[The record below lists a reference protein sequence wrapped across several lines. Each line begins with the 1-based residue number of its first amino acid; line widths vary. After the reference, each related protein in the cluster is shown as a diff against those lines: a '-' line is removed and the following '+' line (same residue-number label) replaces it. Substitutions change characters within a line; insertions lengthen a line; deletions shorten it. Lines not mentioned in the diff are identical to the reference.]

1 MVYARPPQPPSSAGR
16 GPGLVKSWNS
26 SMVARWLDDN
36 QFGFLTDNFLAN
48 DVDGATLLALT
59 NSELIEDLNVQ
70 SLGQR
75 KKLLERVSHLRTS
88 GSGSPYVQSIYT
100 GRKPAHSPYAPKP
113 RPPPRASPRSGNL
126 RIPHRNV
133 DGSYGASRPSTA
145 RTAREAPTPRGDS
158 TGARRV
164 VHHGGWAET
173 LGSGQDGARTA
184 RPSTR
189 VAYRGGG
196 SRPSSAGSR
205 GSCGG
210 SVSRISPHTNRV
222 AAPGSYRGRDDSLR
236 DKTVMIFGDVHAE
249 ELQMNTRGVGYRT
262 EVSNDPGRVLDVL
275 RDNAKIH
282 TIVLCCEHD
291 SAARGEGALEMLI
304 HLRGGPDK
312 PRIPVVLC
320 PEDESEEMNE
330 IVGNCMRYGP
340 CLLLSN
346 PSDQNAIRQTMQVCA
361 MMRGGGNTARISPIK
376 SNCYSPPSTARSRG
390 RPATAGSCRKA
401 QLSTNP
407 IMASITPRYTNG
419 ALPPQGLSE
428 AQEEER
434 AKEEE
439 ELEDEISKAP
449 VAAISGYNGHIPGVR
464 TMTYGRVFPRN
475 VKEGPKKIVP
485 GFVDPEEMSVHPNL
499 QYPAGTETN
508 YARDMRCNVRNRGSI
523 VFGDDRINNLET
535 SYLEFYEDLRDD
547 KPKSQMMVHIE
558 SLPTDRLDQLYK
570 NAERKIGK
578 AMLDKWEI
586 SMRDKVTMYTSGGP
600 GGIRKQFKYFD
611 RDASGSV
618 DFDEFKFA
626 LDTFGMNLNEDQ
638 LLAFFGRYDCDRT
651 TEIGYKNFI
660 NQLLDEGS
668 MFKDVQA
675 NMAANIAASIL
686 GGGEEDPDR
695 EPLTEEEKLEQKPIV
710 EKMFLELD
718 ADGSGMLDM
727 DEIKQL
733 CMDLGLDLSEDEYGM
748 VMEKIDED
756 KSGECDFDEFFE
768 WYVKF

>member
-1 MVYARPPQPPSSAGR
+1 
-16 GPGLVKSWNS
+16 
-26 SMVARWLDDN
+26 
-36 QFGFLTDNFLAN
+36 
-48 DVDGATLLALT
+48 
-59 NSELIEDLNVQ
+59 
-70 SLGQR
+70 
-75 KKLLERVSHLRTS
+75 
-88 GSGSPYVQSIYT
+88 
-100 GRKPAHSPYAPKP
+100 
-113 RPPPRASPRSGNL
+113 
-126 RIPHRNV
+126 
-133 DGSYGASRPSTA
+133 
-145 RTAREAPTPRGDS
+145 
-158 TGARRV
+158 
-164 VHHGGWAET
+164 
-173 LGSGQDGARTA
+173 
-184 RPSTR
+184 
-189 VAYRGGG
+189 
-196 SRPSSAGSR
+196 
-205 GSCGG
+205 
-210 SVSRISPHTNRV
+210 
-222 AAPGSYRGRDDSLR
+222 
-236 DKTVMIFGDVHAE
+236 
-249 ELQMNTRGVGYRT
+249 
-262 EVSNDPGRVLDVL
+262 
-275 RDNAKIH
+275 
-282 TIVLCCEHD
+282 
-291 SAARGEGALEMLI
+291 
-304 HLRGGPDK
+304 
-312 PRIPVVLC
+312 
-320 PEDESEEMNE
+320 
-330 IVGNCMRYGP
+330 
-340 CLLLSN
+340 
-346 PSDQNAIRQTMQVCA
+346 
-361 MMRGGGNTARISPIK
+361 
-376 SNCYSPPSTARSRG
+376 
-390 RPATAGSCRKA
+390 
-401 QLSTNP
+401 
-407 IMASITPRYTNG
+407 
-419 ALPPQGLSE
+419 
-428 AQEEER
+428 
-434 AKEEE
+434 
-439 ELEDEISKAP
+439 
-449 VAAISGYNGHIPGVR
+449 
-464 TMTYGRVFPRN
+464 MTYGRVFPRN

-499 QYPAGTETN
+499 HYPGGTETN

-523 VFGDDRINNLET
+523 VFGDDRINTLET

-710 EKMFLELD
+710 EKMFHELD

-733 CMDLGLDLSEDEYGM
+733 CMDLGLDLSEDEYEM

-768 WYVKF
+768 WYVRF